1 MAAWRL
7 LFPLL
12 LLLSELWSKTETD
25 NVTLKA
31 ENSTDETSPTGTPP
45 SETTLPGTSP
55 SGTSPSKTSPSKTP
69 HMQTKD
75 SADCPCDLHPGF
87 CDINCCCDSH
97 CGSECNLGAPGCPF
111 SFCLP
116 GSTRAVSR
124 VCLEKSLIFRNN
136 TPFHTEILPGP
147 DGCILLFCVQLND
160 STLNYL
166 QVPQMVTKV
175 NFPILSAQYG
185 KSSFIL
191 PEQVWSSSSAFY
203 QMGDPIQIYYAASS
217 TLSVLKQPVG
227 IGTSQICT
235 DENPAGFLESKTTS
249 CIRIFTD
256 LMRSCTSDPALD
268 AASYYRN
275 FSVLQVPVNFSDFQL
290 FKVHIIPHSEPAAP
304 GLNGN
309 TCHNVVSEVNYEME
323 FNGIHGIQKVYVQFK
338 LTNISGNAGVTL
350 QQSFSLHF
358 GSRRPSLTK
367 RRSGNP
373 GYITG
378 APLRA
383 LYNGIQQHVTILQN
397 QANGQCSA
405 AERFTVQFGENVR
418 MGCQFRIPFK
428 PEERSCSDLQEL
440 FYQAFEGGLSTGHLA
455 ITGNADPGHPEQWTR
470 VFTQRCKLQ
479 DGHCMIPI
487 SLKIQVIWANVG
499 LLSNPQAQ
507 VLGARYY
514 YLCRP
519 LKSLGIYM
527 NMLPLTSTVTFTDVT
542 KWPESPHGQPD
553 IYSKL
558 PFDFFFPFKM
568 ALNEAVNG
576 SCNILDTL
584 LMSLML
590 YGIFVSF

>member
-1 MAAWRL
+1 MAARRL
-7 LFPLL
+7 LLPLV
-12 LLLSELWSKTETD
+12 LLLSELWWESETD

-31 ENSTDETSPTGTPP
+31 ENFSMEETPLTGTPP
-45 SETTLPGTSP
+45 SGTP
-55 SGTSPSKTSPSKTP
+55 DV
-69 HMQTKD
+69 QTEEGLGPRVD
-75 SADCPCDLHPGF
+75 ALSDCLCDLHPGF
-87 CDINCCCDSH
+87 CDLNCCCDSH

-116 GSTRAVSR
+116 GSTRVVSR

-147 DGCILLFCVQLND
+147 DGCLLLFCVQLND

-166 QVPQMVTKV
+166 QVPQMLTEV
-175 NFPILSAQYG
+175 NFPVLSAQYG
-185 KSSFIL
+185 GSSFIPL
-191 PEQVWSSSSAFY
+191 EQVRSSPSAFY
-203 QMGDPIQIYYAASS
+203 QVGDPIQIYFAASS

-227 IGTSQICT
+227 MGASQVCT

-249 CIRIFTD
+249 CIRILTD
-256 LMRSCTSDPALD
+256 LRSSCTSDPALD
-268 AASYYRN
+268 AASYYHN

-290 FKVHIIPHSEPAAP
+290 LQIHIIPHSEPAAP
-304 GLNGN
+304 WLNGS
-309 TCHNVVSEVNYEME
+309 TCHNVVSE
-323 FNGIHGIQKVYVQFK
+323 
-338 LTNISGNAGVTL
+338 
-350 QQSFSLHF
+350 
-358 GSRRPSLTK
+358 SRRPSFTK

-373 GYITG
+373 GYIIG

-405 AERFTVQFGENVR
+405 TERFTVQFGENVR
-418 MGCQFRIPFK
+418 TGCQFSIPFK
-428 PEERSCSDLQEL
+428 PEETNCSDLQEL

-455 ITGNADPGHPEQWTR
+455 ITGNADPSHPGEWTSI
-470 VFTQRCKLQ
+470 FTQRCKLQ
-479 DGHCMIPI
+479 DGHCMIPVF
-487 SLKIQVIWANVG
+487 LEIQVIWANMG

-519 LKSLGIYM
+519 LKSLGLYM
-527 NMLPLTSTVTFTDVT
+527 NMLSLTSIVTFTDVT
-542 KWPESPHGQPD
+542 KWPESPRGQPEF
-553 IYSKL
+553 YRKS

-568 ALNEAVNG
+568 ALNGVSS
-576 SCNILDTL
+576 SCNVSGTL

-590 YGIFVSF
+590 YGIFAS